1 MKLPLPA
8 LVVAI
13 SVTSAVPAVAQ
24 RVSFERTLDATGIV
38 TLDVLTER
46 GAIEIAGG
54 EPGRIVV
61 SGAAT
66 VRLSWN
72 TPSNAP
78 ALAREVAANPPLER
92 AGSVLRLR
100 PPADPKSRDAVT
112 VNYRVYVPPGVT
124 VVTVTDS
131 GATSVRQVGGPV
143 SVRTQSSAIDLWR
156 VERSATI
163 RTGSGAVTAERI
175 GGDLSVSTSSS
186 RIMLRDVGGSLE
198 VRTQSGAVDA
208 GLTGSGNADV
218 RTGSSAVRLTGVTG
232 GARVETQS
240 GRIAVDGAPGA
251 AWEIVSNSG
260 SVELEMA
267 PRSAF
272 ALDAVSRSSSVSVNG
287 AAVQGTV
294 SRRSAVGTV
303 DGGDRVVRIR
313 TGSTIEITRSPR
325 L

>member
-1 MKLPLPA
+1 MTSSVLA
-8 LVVAI
+8 LVVAA
-13 SVTSAVPAVAQ
+13 SLTSAVPALAQ
-24 RVSFERTLDATGIV
+24 RMPFERTIDATGIV

-54 EPGRIVV
+54 EPGKIVV

-66 VRLSWN
+66 VRVWWN
-72 TPSNAP
+72 TPPNAL
-78 ALAREVAANPPLER
+78 ALAREVAANPPIER
-92 AGSVLRLR
+92 EGNVLRLR
-100 PPADPKSRDAVT
+100 PPADARTSDALT

-156 VERSATI
+156 VERSATV
-163 RTGSGAVTAERI
+163 RTGSGAVTADRI
-175 GGDLSVSTSSS
+175 DGDLSITTSSS
-186 RIMLRDVGGSLE
+186 RIMARDIRGSLE

-208 GLTGSGNADV
+208 GLTGTGSADV
-218 RTGSSAVRLTGVTG
+218 RTGSSAVRLTGLRG

-272 ALDAVSRSSSVSVNG
+272 TLDAVSRSSNVSVNG
-287 AAVQGTV
+287 AEVQGTV
-294 SRRSAVGTV
+294 SKRSAVGTV
-303 DGGDRVVRIR
+303 DGGDRIVRIR
-313 TGSTIEITRSPR
+313 TGATIEITRSPR